1 MLPGEQGPCVV
12 RPLLCVHNDP
22 LPVSCVGQR
31 LKPGQCLSL
40 ETCGTAFTNLGWIQ
54 TKMYPTHE
62 FSGVQRLFLT
72 YLHLEAP
79 DTKILTETVTFFH
92 TTKLYETDTETR
104 FSKNNTE
111 VIFLRANILGPRG
124 NK

>member
-54 TKMYPTHE
+54 TKMFLAISDNE
-62 FSGVQRLFLT
+62 F
-72 YLHLEAP
+72 
-79 DTKILTETVTFFH
+79 TKVVAIEKNL
-92 TTKLYETDTETR
+92 KLKI
-104 FSKNNTE
+104 SLVN
-111 VIFLRANILGPRG
+111 IFNVSC
-124 NK
+124 